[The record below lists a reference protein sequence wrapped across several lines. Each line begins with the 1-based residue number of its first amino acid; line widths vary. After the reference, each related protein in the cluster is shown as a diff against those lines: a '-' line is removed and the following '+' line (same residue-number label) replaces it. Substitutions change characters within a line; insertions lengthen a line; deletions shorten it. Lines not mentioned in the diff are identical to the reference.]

1 MLRSYQPSR
10 SRSSL
15 TAFVSLFAI
24 LLALVSTTPAA
35 AIAAWPLVKIGDNG
49 PNVTTVQYLLRHRGY
64 SLTVDGAFGSG
75 TETQVKAFQS
85 ANSLTADGI
94 VGANT
99 WSKLVVSVDVGSSGD
114 AVRGLQTQ
122 LRKHGY
128 TSVTVD
134 GVYGSGTSAAVQ
146 DFKTKHFL
154 SGGTLVG
161 ATTWQ
166 ELTGSSTGTS
176 GGYSL
181 PIPKTTLPRSE
192 YDDPHH
198 DYPAIDLPTATGTPA
213 YAMKGGTVS
222 YVGSG
227 CGYGILITAS
237 DGATYKYC
245 HLNSRSVASGATVS
259 TGQLIGY
266 TGNTGNSTGPHLHIE
281 VNYGGLRCPQ
291 NMLLAIYDGASVPSP
306 SSLPSSG
313 CTY

>member
-1 MLRSYQPSR
+1 MLRHTHPS
-10 SRSSL
+10 SRHSAL
-15 TAFVSLFAI
+15 TAFVALFAVVM
-24 LLALVSTTPAA
+24 ALVSTTPAA
-35 AIAAWPLVKIGDNG
+35 AIASWPIVKIGDNG
-49 PNVTTVQYLLRHRGY
+49 ANVTTVQYLLRHRGY
-64 SLTVDGAFGSG
+64 SLTADGAFGSG

-85 ANSLTADGI
+85 ANALTADGV

-99 WSKLVVSVDVGSSGD
+99 WTKLVVSVDVGATGD
-114 AVRGLQTQ
+114 AVRALQTQ

-128 TSVTVD
+128 SLTVD
-134 GVYGSGTSAAVQ
+134 GVYGSGTSSAVQ

-181 PIPKTTLPRSE
+181 PIGKSVLPRSE

-198 DYPAIDLPTATGTPA
+198 DYAAIDLPTATGTAA
-213 YAMKGGTVS
+213 YAMKGGTIS

-227 CGYGILITAS
+227 CGYGILITAT

-266 TGNTGNSTGPHLHIE
+266 TGNTGNSTGPHLHLE

-291 NMLLAIYDGASVPSP
+291 NMLLAIYDGTTVPSP